1 MALKINFNAEAT
13 VTHTALLQN
22 ERAMNKS
29 LLRISTGNRILSAAD
44 DAAGLFIANQL
55 SVFAAALEQGNRNI
69 QTGISA
75 LQIAETNVGQIF
87 DKLKT
92 IYTKAQSAA
101 NDINDPNAR
110 SSLQRDIANLV
121 DAIQKLATDTEYNG
135 IKLLDGTFAS
145 KVIHYGARADQTI
158 TVGINS
164 VKANDLGAFMVTG
177 SYSTTQATASA
188 SGSTVANGYTA
199 STGAVATG
207 GAFRWDSGD
216 RAVVAGIDVST
227 GLSFAVDA
235 KKIADN
241 INSSTNLQNAGISAR
256 ASNTSK
262 AAAEWTDIQ
271 VGTGQSLTIR
281 FFVGSD
287 SSADITIS
295 VGAGQVLT
303 LSDLVTQINRQAS
316 QDNINITAKS
326 DNNRLVLT
334 TQGETIGLEVSASA
348 AATTGG
354 TSIISVDMAQ
364 FLGLSSTGQNVSAT
378 ANSTGA
384 ATATGSAIQVG
395 KLVIMGTDNTAGITI
410 SVGAGQVL
418 TLSDLVTQINRQ
430 ASQNNKN
437 ITAKAD
443 NNRLVLTTQGETIG
457 LEVSASAAANAGS
470 ISVNMAQFLGLS
482 DTGPQNVSATATNTA
497 AASATGSA
505 IQVGK
510 LVIMGTDKYNYDFTG
525 ITSQGAGLGINPAT
539 GDAAFKNLYSLD
551 VTNNLNAEI
560 ALDIVKT
567 AIQRVDKIRTQIGS
581 VINNLQAIWDGQK
594 ASYDNTKEAENVIR
608 NTDFAAEM
616 STFITMQI
624 RMQSGIAMLAQANAL
639 PQLVLQLLR

>member
-1 MALKINFNAEAT
+1 MALRINFNAEST

-164 VKANDLGAFMVTG
+164 VKANDLGAFMVIG

-188 SGSTVANGYTA
+188 NAGSSVANGYTA

-262 AAAEWTDIQ
+262 AAAGWTDIQ
-271 VGTGQSLTIR
+271 VGTGQSLEIR

-287 SSADITIS
+287 NTADITIS

-316 QDNINITAKS
+316 QDNI
-326 DNNRLVLT
+326 
-334 TQGETIGLEVSASA
+334 
-348 AATTGG
+348 
-354 TSIISVDMAQ
+354 
-364 FLGLSSTGQNVSAT
+364 
-378 ANSTGA
+378 
-384 ATATGSAIQVG
+384 
-395 KLVIMGTDNTAGITI
+395 
-410 SVGAGQVL
+410 
-418 TLSDLVTQINRQ
+418 
-430 ASQNNKN
+430 N

-482 DTGPQNVSATATNTA
+482 STGQNVSATATSTA

-551 VTNNLNAEI
+551 VTNNENAEI